1 MRNAAQI
8 NEAAQIQTAETDIDM
23 VPTNGAVPGER
34 GSKPSGA
41 EHGEQ
46 PAGARYATGRLAS
59 APGGSDPHVEA
70 EPAILYFGT
79 PVVLISTLNPD
90 GTPNLAPMSS
100 CFWLGWRA
108 VLGMNRSSQ
117 TTQNLLRTGECVLNL
132 PSAREADAVDRL
144 ARTTGA
150 REVTPAKLSKGY
162 RFEPDKFGVSGL
174 TQLPARTVTPPRVA
188 ECPVN
193 LEAVL
198 EAADPLAADDER
210 LRGSIMKFE
219 VRIQRV
225 HIHPEIAVPGRE
237 NRIDPDRWRPLIM
250 SFQQFYGLGPQVRPS
265 TLAQIDEEL
274 YRSPDTE
281 RARNAAL
288 REPAAA

>member
-1 MRNAAQI
+1 MRNAARI
-8 NEAAQIQTAETDIDM
+8 NAENDTDAA
-23 VPTNGAVPGER
+23 PGES
-34 GSKPSGA
+34 GWVPSGA

-46 PAGARYATGRLAS
+46 PAGARPASGRLAS
-59 APGGSDPHVEA
+59 APDGSDPHVES

-108 VLGMNRSSQ
+108 VLGMGASSQ
-117 TTQNLLRTGECVLNL
+117 TARNLTRTRECVLNL
-132 PSAREADAVDRL
+132 ASVQEADAVDKL
-144 ARTTGA
+144 ARTTGV
-150 REVTPAKLSKGY
+150 RDLSPVKRSRGY
-162 RFEPDKFGVSGL
+162 RYEPDKFGISGL
-174 TQLPARTVTPPRVA
+174 TPLPARTVAPPRVA
-188 ECPVN
+188 ECPVS

-210 LRGSIMKFE
+210 QRGAIMKFE

-225 HIHPEIAVPGRE
+225 HIHPGIAMPGRE

-250 SFQQFYGLGPQVRPS
+250 SFQQFYGLGPRVRPS
-265 TLAQIDEEL
+265 TLALIDEEL
-274 YRSPDTE
+274 YRSADTE
-281 RARNAAL
+281 RARRAPL
-288 REPAAA
+288 REPAAV